1 MKIEQ
6 ESLEKFVLRLAG
18 VMSML
23 PRNPMNPK
31 AGFMDVMIDRAGYQD
46 LLAALEDLDRVAQVL
61 EVKA

>member
-1 MKIEQ
+1 VKIEQ

-18 VMSML
+18 VLSML

-31 AGFMDVMIDRAGYQD
+31 AGFMDVMIGRAEYGEI
-46 LLAALEDLDRVAQVL
+46 LAALEDLDRVAKVL